1 MKKFLV
7 VSVIAL
13 ACVSC
18 GHIAPVSKYPNMVA
32 DLDPYSIGM
41 ARVSFDRFFSSDVKE
56 NEVDVIF
63 YPRENVVALEFRRE
77 TIRYRQFWNE
87 TDRGLFIDALNLY
100 KADFAGKNLVD
111 KYRQTRAAYGKF
123 AGKIEWETFKFTMT
137 YHASPVMELGYRFR
151 GDTPYFSV
159 LQRSARENS
168 GANNGANLESLQF
181 SLYFSRSQGDELAG
195 LFAQEFLLGTL
206 GDRVVPVSDDS
217 ADDVYIV
224 E

>member
-1 MKKFLV
+1 
-7 VSVIAL
+7 
-13 ACVSC
+13 
-18 GHIAPVSKYPNMVA
+18 
-32 DLDPYSIGM
+32 
-41 ARVSFDRFFSSDVKE
+41 
-56 NEVDVIF
+56 
-63 YPRENVVALEFRRE
+63 
-77 TIRYRQFWNE
+77 
-87 TDRGLFIDALNLY
+87 
-100 KADFAGKNLVD
+100 
-111 KYRQTRAAYGKF
+111 
-123 AGKIEWETFKFTMT
+123 
-137 YHASPVMELGYRFR
+137 MELGYRFR